1 MNRSTLRNAAFV
13 ATLVVLGAGTPE
25 IAEANTPEDLQG
37 VSARTNAMGGAGTA
51 LPGDYTAAYYNPGA
65 LAFCRD
71 NMVGVDIRQTVY
83 DLGFTRRGPNAP
95 VEDPK
100 PLRNQTRVTAGACLK
115 LPFNLAAGISFGVGL
130 QNPMTLDQSTPNPRP
145 QYVMYGESLEQLS
158 VGIGFAYRPIRQFA
172 FGFGGSILV
181 NSALGFTAKV
191 PVAQEI
197 PGMPG
202 VLQPLDVNIRWDL
215 IPTGAPYVGVLVAP
229 IDSIRFGITYRGPLY
244 HNLDTP
250 ANIEATLVGLTV
262 PIPLQIES
270 IGWYSPRQLA
280 IGMSADPVRDLT
292 VTADVTWYG
301 WGSLNGTAY
310 PFLNV
315 TPADNGQG
323 VTSQT
328 GFPTVDNPGW
338 KDVWALRVGGELR
351 LFDERVAV
359 RGGYG
364 FRSSGVNLP
373 NSSNVNLL
381 DGAVHS
387 ITLGGGYFF
396 GRRPNHPEDNEEPST
411 TSARREGTETPAPDT
426 APAQA
431 QAASSANA
439 SAARPAGASATASTA
454 RSPSGAAATP
464 NANPSTGRSPSL
476 VDQALANNAEPEATA
491 NERVTPAGEEPTRE
505 SGLPNVNASIDVFFR
520 ANLMP
525 QQYVE
530 AKNYSF
536 GGNIYDF
543 GLMMTL
549 GWY

>member
-1 MNRSTLRNAAFV
+1 M
-13 ATLVVLGAGTPE
+13 
-25 IAEANTPEDLQG
+25 
-37 VSARTNAMGGAGTA
+37 
-51 LPGDYTAAYYNPGA
+51 
-65 LAFCRD
+65 
-71 NMVGVDIRQTVY
+71 
-83 DLGFTRRGPNAP
+83 
-95 VEDPK
+95 
-100 PLRNQTRVTAGACLK
+100 
-115 LPFNLAAGISFGVGL
+115 
-130 QNPMTLDQSTPNPRP
+130 
-145 QYVMYGESLEQLS
+145 
-158 VGIGFAYRPIRQFA
+158 
-172 FGFGGSILV
+172 
-181 NSALGFTAKV
+181 
-191 PVAQEI
+191 
-197 PGMPG
+197 
-202 VLQPLDVNIRWDL
+202 
-215 IPTGAPYVGVLVAP
+215 
-229 IDSIRFGITYRGPLY
+229 
-244 HNLDTP
+244 
-250 ANIEATLVGLTV
+250 
-262 PIPLQIES
+262 
-270 IGWYSPRQLA
+270 
-280 IGMSADPVRDLT
+280 
-292 VTADVTWYG
+292 
-301 WGSLNGTAY
+301 
-310 PFLNV
+310 
-315 TPADNGQG
+315 
-323 VTSQT
+323 
-328 GFPTVDNPGW
+328 DNPGW